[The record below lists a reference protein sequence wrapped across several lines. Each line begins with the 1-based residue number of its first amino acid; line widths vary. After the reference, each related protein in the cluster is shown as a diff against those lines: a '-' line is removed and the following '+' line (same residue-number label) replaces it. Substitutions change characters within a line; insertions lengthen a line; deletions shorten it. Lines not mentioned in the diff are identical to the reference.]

1 MVAFDRTDLNFSLTQ
16 IRTPANGRPPCNPN
30 LACGVREVSATHNAG
45 LGSGYQPLHNF
56 TTPSG
61 GDDRLLSDNVTLDC
75 RPVLA
80 QFDASGALD
89 TPITIQD
96 APSSRSTAF
105 AAWAA
110 ITSCRTI
117 FSSGR

>member
-61 GDDRLLSDNVTLDC
+61 GDDRLLSDNA
-75 RPVLA
+75 R
-80 QFDASGALD
+80 SIGA
-89 TPITIQD
+89 PC
-96 APSSRSTAF
+96 SRSSMP
-105 AAWAA
+105 AACS
-110 ITSCRTI
+110 TR
-117 FSSGR
+117 